1 MKNIK
6 LKVLRTIKNLSIDE
20 TAALLEVTPSQY
32 KNIENGRSL
41 GSVTLWK
48 RFQNEFKIPDEE
60 MWKYIVKGD
69 KYEE

>member
-6 LKVLRTIKNLSIDE
+6 LKVLRTIKNLTTDE

-32 KNIENGRSL
+32 KNIENGKSN
-41 GSVTLWK
+41 GSVSLWK
-48 RFQNEFKIPDEE
+48 RFQNQFQIPDDE
-60 MWKYIVKGD
+60 MWKFIAKGD